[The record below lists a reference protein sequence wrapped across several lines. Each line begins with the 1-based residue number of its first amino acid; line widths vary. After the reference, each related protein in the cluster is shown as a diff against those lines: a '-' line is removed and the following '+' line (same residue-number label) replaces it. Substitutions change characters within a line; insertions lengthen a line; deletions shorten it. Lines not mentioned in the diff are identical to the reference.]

1 MNSTTRHCSSFAFS
15 RTRVTTTYFAP
26 SRDARRAAR
35 SRPWRPDWL
44 PSTAMRRRLRRQQ
57 RSQSTGPG
65 HLERLDRT
73 FRLREDDVP
82 AGKEHEPGREEES
95 KRLSS
100 SRWSI
105 AHRVTSWRIQGGPL
119 YDDPGATCQWLLL
132 ARSTPQG
139 VAQPESLFELGSRSD
154 PDRQPIDRRCQ
165 GADREWVHGAVRIEG
180 LVEIQGREAVLRHRC
195 GQEPSPTVCLDPV
208 SSILKDRET
217 TRRRAD
223 TSSTSSADRSSRRA
237 MSHSD

>member
-57 RSQSTGPG
+57 QSQSTGPG

-139 VAQPESLFELGSRSD
+139 VAQSLAGVTISSLAPAATLTGNRLNRSVPRGRSRMGSRRS
-154 PDRQPIDRRCQ
+154 
-165 GADREWVHGAVRIEG
+165 GSEG
-180 LVEIQGREAVLRHRC
+180 LVEIQGREAVLRHR
-195 GQEPSPTVCLDPV
+195 VR
-208 SSILKDRET
+208 DRK
-217 TRRRAD
+217 RPPP
-223 TSSTSSADRSSRRA
+223 
-237 MSHSD
+237 